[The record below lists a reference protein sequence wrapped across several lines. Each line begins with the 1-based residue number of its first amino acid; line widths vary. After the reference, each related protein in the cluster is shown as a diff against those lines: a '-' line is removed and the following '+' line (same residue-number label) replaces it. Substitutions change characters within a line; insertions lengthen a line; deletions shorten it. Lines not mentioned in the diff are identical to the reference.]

1 MIVSPAFAQSAAGPA
16 PFDPF
21 GFFMPLL
28 LVIAVFYFLV
38 IRPQQKKAKEHATA
52 LSSIRRGDTIV
63 TGGGLIGKVAK
74 VVDDTELLI
83 DLGKDNQV
91 RVIRSTISSVL
102 SKPNPAEDKESK
114 PANDTD
120 DSKNDGDTGEAKAR
134 TGRKRGRAKK

>member
-1 MIVSPAFAQSAAGPA
+1 MIVSPAFAQSAAAPA

-38 IRPQQKKAKEHATA
+38 IRPQQKKAKEHATSLA
-52 LSSIRRGDTIV
+52 SIRRGDTIV

-74 VVDDTELLI
+74 VVDDAELLV

-91 RVIRSTISSVL
+91 RVIRSTVSSVL
-102 SKPNPAEDKESK
+102 SKPNPAEDKKSK

-120 DSKNDGDTGEAKAR
+120 DKDDGKGEAKTK
-134 TGRKRGRAKK
+134 TGRKRGKAKK

>member
-1 MIVSPAFAQSAAGPA
+1 MIISPAFAQSAAGPA

-38 IRPQQKKAKEHATA
+38 IRPQQKKMKEHNAA

-74 VVDDTELLI
+74 VVDETELLI

-102 SKPNPAEDKESK
+102 SKPDPADEKKSK

-120 DSKNDGDTGEAKAR
+120 DKDDDKGEAKAK
-134 TGRKRGRAKK
+134 TGRKRGKAKK

>member
-1 MIVSPAFAQSAAGPA
+1 MIVSPAFAQSAAAPA

-28 LVIAVFYFLV
+28 LVIGVFYFLV
-38 IRPQQKKAKEHATA
+38 IRPQQKKMKEHNAA
-52 LSSIRRGDTIV
+52 LNAIRRGDTIV

-74 VVDDTELLI
+74 VVDDTELLV

-91 RVIRSTISSVL
+91 RVIRSTVSSVL
-102 SKPNPAEDKESK
+102 SKPDPAEAKKSK

-120 DSKNDGDTGEAKAR
+120 DNGNGEGKAK
-134 TGRKRGRAKK
+134 TGRKRGKAKK